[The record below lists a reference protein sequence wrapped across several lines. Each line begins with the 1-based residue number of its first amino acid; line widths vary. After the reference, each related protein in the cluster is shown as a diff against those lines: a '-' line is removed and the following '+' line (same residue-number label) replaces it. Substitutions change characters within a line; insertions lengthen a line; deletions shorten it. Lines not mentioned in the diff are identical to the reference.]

1 MGFTQNPFV
10 KDPVILFFLGVMGHA
25 IWALTILQPID
36 WDPAYYRA
44 VATNIV
50 EGEGAVTYALWN
62 LTWIPEALPMPA
74 DLYWMPLPSRV
85 LVPFLWLWP
94 AHGDQVVTVLLGAVW
109 GPLAYFT
116 ARELGADRFGSGLA
130 GMLATTGLLYA
141 RFLSTPDSMALTGVL
156 GGLAV
161 LASARERWVVAAGL
175 AALVAL
181 TRNDGFLF
189 APCLALAFRGL
200 PALVVAASG
209 PIVAGLWHLRNA
221 ALVGSDYWEVRTIVA
236 NALHPDE
243 FILATAT
250 VLSFVDRISIF
261 TGEAT
266 VNTLFHWFITLPVPA
281 VVAMFWYQQ
290 RWMVAAWVYILG
302 FPIVVQ
308 LLAPGVAGSGTM
320 FRSGSIHFPLAC
332 AITALVLVRVGAWG
346 QRMRDYHPYF
356 LTVSFALSLWIFST
370 IVGPILSMPKV
381 PDIDPCA
388 GGTIPEDAVVFAT
401 HPLLVEGRCN
411 RAAVLL
417 VRKMDPALVE
427 DLATRFGVRYAVVPP
442 ALIED
447 KRVVTGPELVARGW
461 VPLSNGL
468 YRLP

>member
-1 MGFTQNPFV
+1 MGS
-10 KDPVILFFLGVMGHA
+10 G
-25 IWALTILQPID
+25 
-36 WDPAYYRA
+36 
-44 VATNIV
+44 
-50 EGEGAVTYALWN
+50 EGENHRATLRYLRAIRWFIFSSM
-62 LTWIPEALPMPA
+62 TM
-74 DLYWMPLPSRV
+74 V
-85 LVPFLWLWP
+85 L
-94 AHGDQVVTVLLGAVW
+94 
-109 GPLAYFT
+109 
-116 ARELGADRFGSGLA
+116 S
-130 GMLATTGLLYA
+130 
-141 RFLSTPDSMALTGVL
+141 GVL

-290 RWMVAAWVYILG
+290 RWMVATRRGPPNTPVNAMES
-302 FPIVVQ
+302 
-308 LLAPGVAGSGTM
+308 GV
-320 FRSGSIHFPLAC
+320 
-332 AITALVLVRVGAWG
+332 
-346 QRMRDYHPYF
+346 D
-356 LTVSFALSLWIFST
+356 
-370 IVGPILSMPKV
+370 K
-381 PDIDPCA
+381 
-388 GGTIPEDAVVFAT
+388 
-401 HPLLVEGRCN
+401 N
-411 RAAVLL
+411 RAYNRPVVANIPASPEPNRSAPSSRAV
-417 VRKMDPALVE
+417 K
-427 DLATRFGVRYAVVPP
+427 YAKGPHTAP
-442 ALIED
+442 
-447 KRVVTGPELVARGW
+447 KSTVTT
-461 VPLSNGL
+461 
-468 YRLP
+468 